1 MVKIKAF
8 RADQDREECMRYV
21 EGHHKVLEAYGVTKV
36 TSADLS
42 WMEEPYTYIVLI
54 EGQETGEVLGGGRIQ
69 LAGGKIPLPIE
80 TAIDKMDTRI
90 FDLVKEKAKN
100 GTAEYCG
107 LWNSK
112 KIAGYGI
119 GSVVLIRV
127 GVAILDK
134 LKVGSLFGFCSPAT
148 LKNCKSVGYQI
159 IESLGINGTFYY
171 PKEDLLATALLIPDP
186 ITLKYADPSE
196 RVKIF
201 DMRKNP
207 VQKTIEYG
215 IKGKIEVEYDLGIES
230 CSKQTRSVGL
240 SNQVYKL

>member
-8 RADQDREECMRYV
+8 RADQDREECIRYV

-42 WMEEPYTYIVLI
+42 WMEEPYTYIVLV
-54 EGQETGEVLGGGRIQ
+54 EAQETGEVLGGGRIQ

-90 FDLVKEKAKN
+90 YDIVKEKAKN

-119 GSVVLIRV
+119 GSVVLMRV
-127 GVAILDK
+127 GIAILDK
-134 LKVGSLFGFCSPAT
+134 LNIGSLFGFCSPAT
-148 LKNCKSVGYQI
+148 LKNCLKVGYQI
-159 IESLGINGTFYY
+159 IKSIGINGTFYY
-171 PKEDLLATALLIPDP
+171 PKEDLLATALLISDP
-186 ITLKYADPSE
+186 ITLQYAQPDE
-196 RVKIF
+196 RNKIF
-201 DMRKNP
+201 NMRENP
-207 VQKTIEYG
+207 VQKTIEHG
-215 IKGKIEVEYDLGIES
+215 IKGEIEVEYNLEIKSCPEQTKTSGIIK
-230 CSKQTRSVGL
+230 SKI
-240 SNQVYKL
+240 